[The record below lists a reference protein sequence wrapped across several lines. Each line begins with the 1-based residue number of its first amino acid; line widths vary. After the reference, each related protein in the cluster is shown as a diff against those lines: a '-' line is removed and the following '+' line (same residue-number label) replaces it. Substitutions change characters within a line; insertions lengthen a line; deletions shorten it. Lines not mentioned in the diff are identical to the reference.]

1 MNVPEGLLYS
11 TYHGWIRP
19 EGVLCRLGLTDY
31 AQDILGEVSFVELPI
46 VGKEVARGDL
56 LAEVEARKATSEIY
70 APVSG
75 RVVQVNDDLGVTPE
89 FVNDDPYGDG
99 WICLLSSDEG
109 EKEDLMDRTE
119 YLRFIGV

>member
-11 TYHGWIRP
+11 TYHGWVRP
-19 EGVLCRLGLTDY
+19 EGVLYRMGITDY
-31 AQDILGEVSFVELPI
+31 AQDI
-46 VGKEVARGDL
+46 

-75 RVVQVNDDLGVTPE
+75 RVVQVNDDLGETPE

-109 EKEDLMDRTE
+109 EKEDLMGRAE